1 MNITS
6 KMAMSIGVHFL
17 FQMHRHEI
25 PEDTRLYL
33 ELAQDLRF
41 LVDWEIEGEQ
51 LVLTFYEG
59 TQKSLDVRAYSTF
72 EYLKEQVEFF
82 YRAILGI

>member
-6 KMAMSIGVHFL
+6 KMAMSIGIHLL

-59 TQKSLDVRAYSTF
+59 TQKCLNVRARSTF